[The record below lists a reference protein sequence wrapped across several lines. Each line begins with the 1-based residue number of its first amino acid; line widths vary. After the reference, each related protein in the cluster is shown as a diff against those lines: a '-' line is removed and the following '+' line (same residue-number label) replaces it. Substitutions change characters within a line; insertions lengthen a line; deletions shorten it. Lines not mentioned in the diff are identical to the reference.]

1 MDDVL
6 TRNTSKFSDLL
17 IASMQLGKYTTNT
30 SRSASYLAIH
40 LVNSNDYRLRTK
52 RQKRWFNFPIV
63 NIPFI
68 CSNIPTAPAYG
79 VYISQFIRYSRAC
92 GYYHDC
98 LDRRLLITK
107 NLLNYGFLLAKLK
120 SWLRKFLSG
129 HIDLVNRYGI
139 SVSQMSMDMFRLL

>member
-6 TRNTSKFSDLL
+6 TRNNSKFRDLL
-17 IASMQLGKYTTNT
+17 IASMPLGKYTTDA
-30 SRSASYLAIH
+30 SRCASYLVIH
-40 LVNSNDYRLRTK
+40 LVNSNDYWLRTK
-52 RQKRWFNFPIV
+52 RQKIWLNFPIV

-92 GYYHDC
+92 GYYHNC

-129 HIDLVNRYGI
+129 HTDLVNRYGI